1 MKVLLVGGCGYIGSF
16 LYERLIESGGN
27 VTVSDT
33 LARGNPAGIPV
44 SYGSYFDLTTEDLGR
59 FNAVLWFA
67 GHSSVPLA
75 SQQPIAALENNC
87 IELYR
92 FRQRLPQ
99 ECKFIY
105 ASTASLY
112 SRAIESACNEMSNEQ
127 SLVEI
132 PAQNPYDCSKFAF
145 DYIQQ
150 NFLRPG
156 YCLRMGTLAGFSQN
170 LRPELLF
177 NAMTISAAQKKVVY
191 VRNSAAM
198 RTILFLSDLW
208 SFVKALLSQ
217 YHPPGVYNL
226 GSQSA
231 SILGFA
237 EAIAA
242 WWGAEIVVEPD
253 SPTYSFALDTSLMRR
268 ICGALELRTLGEMSA
283 DFMSSFQRN

>member
-1 MKVLLVGGCGYIGSF
+1 
-16 LYERLIESGGN
+16 
-27 VTVSDT
+27 
-33 LARGNPAGIPV
+33 
-44 SYGSYFDLTTEDLGR
+44 
-59 FNAVLWFA
+59 
-67 GHSSVPLA
+67 
-75 SQQPIAALENNC
+75 
-87 IELYR
+87 
-92 FRQRLPQ
+92 
-99 ECKFIY
+99 
-105 ASTASLY
+105 
-112 SRAIESACNEMSNEQ
+112 
-127 SLVEI
+127 
-132 PAQNPYDCSKFAF
+132 
-145 DYIQQ
+145 
-150 NFLRPG
+150 
-156 YCLRMGTLAGFSQN
+156 LAGFSQN